1 MSKELFEKMREE
13 EMYQDMYKY
22 DNRLSTIIE
31 NKINYDPTFSK
42 QQAQM
47 QGNELANELLEN
59 LNADDAVTRLARL
72 TEVLNTAFANVK
84 DKLEIDK
91 ETTINGVKL
100 KHVEGGA
107 QYDFSKDATWSH
119 LNEKI
124 KKLKNDL
131 KFREKQ
137 LIQASKEEVISEDG
151 EIIEQVPIKG
161 YRKSYIRITY

>member
-1 MSKELFEKMREE
+1 MSKYLAL
-13 EMYQDMYKY
+13 Q
-22 DNRLSTIIE
+22 LSE
-31 NKINYDPTFSK
+31 QMAYDPTFSK

-47 QGNELANELLEN
+47 QGNELAGSILDHLSPE
-59 LNADDAVTRLARL
+59 DAVTRLARL

-84 DKLEIDK
+84 ENLEIDK
-91 ETTINGVKL
+91 EITLNGVKL
-100 KHVEGGA
+100 KHVDGGA
-107 QYDFSKDATWSH
+107 QYDFAKDATWSH

-151 EIIEQVPIKG
+151 EIVGEVPIKG

>member
-1 MSKELFEKMREE
+1 MSKDLAL
-13 EMYQDMYKY
+13 Q
-22 DNRLSTIIE
+22 LSE
-31 NKINYDPTFSK
+31 QMAYDPTFSK

-47 QGNELANELLEN
+47 QGNELAGSILDHLSPE
-59 LNADDAVTRLARL
+59 DAVTRLARL

-84 DKLEIDK
+84 ENLEIDK
-91 ETTINGVKL
+91 EITINGVKL
-100 KHVEGGA
+100 KHVDGGA
-107 QYDFSKDATWSH
+107 QYDFAKDATWSH

-151 EIIEQVPIKG
+151 EIVGEVPIKG